1 MGRRLA
7 AILAA
12 DVAGYSRLMERDEA
26 GTLEA
31 LKSRRRNILAPL
43 LTEHHGRIVK
53 LMGDGVLVE
62 FGSAV
67 IAVQCAVDLQRRMD
81 EANAGLAEDRRI
93 LLRIGINLGDVI
105 VEGGDLYGEGVNIAA
120 RLQAMAMPGGICLSQ
135 TMVNHVSNKVE
146 VQFEDLG
153 ERKLKNLDRPVRVYR
168 VVGMASALERPS
180 AIPGPPAAESPTG
193 PSIAVLPFVNLSG
206 DTEQN
211 YFSDGITEDIIAGL
225 SRFRQLF
232 VIARNSSFR
241 YRDQMVDVRQVAR
254 ELGVRFVVE
263 GSVRKAGTHLRVTV
277 QLVEAATGNHL
288 WAEKFDREL
297 QDIFAMQD
305 EITQSIVASIAG
317 RIEEADRRRALRKG
331 AADLT
336 AYDLLLRG
344 KHCLTQGSQQ
354 HVLEARAILQRSL
367 ELDPEYAEAYVV
379 LAETYFYEAMS
390 NWSPSPEAA
399 AERLFELAQDA
410 AQLDGQSSGAHLC
423 LAWGYWRI
431 KGNYEMAEAQIEE
444 AIALNPNDLDNY
456 CFKGWLS
463 TCAGNLEDGIWCS
476 SQAIRRAPNMP
487 EKCLHTRVMAEYLLG
502 RFEQAITTF
511 GRMVRPP
518 VSLLGWVAACYAELG
533 RTAEARAAVAE
544 FRARARAEATG
555 PPDDD
560 IAGWRAFWAKCFPAR
575 EPGNLE
581 RLFVGLRK
589 AGMPV

>member
-1 MGRRLA
+1 MQRRLA

-31 LKSRRRNILAPL
+31 LKSRRRNVLAPL
-43 LTEHHGRIVK
+43 LTKHHGRIVK
-53 LMGDGVLVE
+53 VMGDGVLVE

-67 IAVQCAVDLQRRMD
+67 NAVQCAVDLQRRMD

-120 RLQAMAMPGGICLSQ
+120 RLQAMATPGGLCLSQ
-135 TMVNHVSNKVE
+135 TMVNHVRNKVA

-153 ERKLKNLDRPVRVYR
+153 DQKVKNLDRPVRVFR
-168 VVGMASALERPS
+168 IVGMASELDRPS
-180 AIPGPPAAESPTG
+180 DIPGPTAAESSTG
-193 PSIAVLPFVNLSG
+193 ASIAVLPFVNLSG

-211 YFSDGITEDIIAGL
+211 YFSDGITEDILAGL

-241 YRDQMVDVRQVAR
+241 YRDQIVDVRQVAR
-254 ELGVRFVVE
+254 ELGVRFVAT
-263 GSVRKAGTHLRVTV
+263 GSVRKAGTHLRVAV

-288 WAEKFDREL
+288 WAEKFDRDL
-297 QDIFAMQD
+297 QDIFAVQD
-305 EITQSIVASIAG
+305 AITQSIVASIAG

-344 KHCLTQGSQQ
+344 KHCLAQGSQQ
-354 HVLEARAILQRSL
+354 HVLEARAMLQRSL
-367 ELDPEYAEAYVV
+367 ELDPQYAEAKVV
-379 LAETYFYEAMS
+379 LAETYFCEAMS
-390 NWSPSPEAA
+390 RWSPSPEAA

-410 AQLDGQSSGAHLC
+410 ARLDDQNSGAHLC

-444 AIALNPNDLDNY
+444 AIALNPNNLDNY

-463 TCAGNLEDGIWCS
+463 TCAGNLEEGIWCS
-476 SQAIRRAPNMP
+476 SQAIRRAPNLP
-487 EKCLHTRVMAEYLLG
+487 EECLHTRVMAEYLLG

-511 GRMVRPP
+511 GRMVHPP
-518 VSLLGWVAACYAELG
+518 VPLLGWVAACYAELE
-533 RTAEARAAVAE
+533 RTAEAHAAVAE
-544 FRARARAEATG
+544 LRSRARAEATG

-560 IAGWRAFWAKCFPAR
+560 IAGWRAYWAKCFPAR
-575 EPGNLE
+575 EPASLE

-589 AGMPV
+589 AGLPV

>member
-1 MGRRLA
+1 MERRLA

-12 DVAGYSRLMERDEA
+12 DVAGYSRLTERDEA

-53 LMGDGVLVE
+53 VMGDGVLVE

-67 IAVQCAVDLQRRMD
+67 NAVRCAVDLQRRMD
-81 EANAGLAEDRRI
+81 EANASLAEDRRI

-120 RLQAMAMPGGICLSQ
+120 RLQAMAMPGGVCLSQ
-135 TMVNHVSNKVE
+135 TMVNHVRNKVK

-153 ERKLKNLDRPVRVYR
+153 EQKVKNMDRPVRVYR
-168 VVGMASALERPS
+168 IAEMAGELAVPSASATEN
-180 AIPGPPAAESPTG
+180 PTG

-206 DTEQN
+206 DAEQN
-211 YFSDGITEDIIAGL
+211 YFSDGITEDILAGL

-241 YRDQMVDVRQVAR
+241 YRDQAVDVRQVAR

-297 QDIFAMQD
+297 RDIFAVQD

-317 RIEEADRRRALRKG
+317 RIEAADRRRALRKG
-331 AADLT
+331 ATDLT

-344 KHCLTQGSQQ
+344 KHCLAQGSQQ

-367 ELDPEYAEAYVV
+367 ELDPEYCEAYVA
-379 LAETYFYEAMS
+379 LAETYFYEALS
-390 NWSPSPEAA
+390 GWSPSPEAA

-410 AQLDGQSSGAHLC
+410 ARLDDQNSGAHLC

-463 TCAGNLEDGIWCS
+463 TCAGNLEEGIWCS
-476 SQAIRRAPNMP
+476 SQAIRRAPNLP
-487 EKCLHTRVMAEYLLG
+487 DECLRTRVMAEYLLG
-502 RFEQAITTF
+502 RFEQAIVTF
-511 GRMVRPP
+511 GRMVHPP
-518 VSLLGWVAACYAELG
+518 VSLLGWVAACYAELD
-533 RTAEARAAVAE
+533 RAVEARAAAAE
-544 FRARARAEATG
+544 FRARARSEGTG

-560 IAGWRAFWAKCFPAR
+560 IASWRTYWAKCFPAR
-575 EPGNLE
+575 EPASLE
-581 RLFVGLRK
+581 RLFAGLRK
-589 AGMPV
+589 AGLPV

>member
-7 AILAA
+7 AIFAA

-120 RLQAMAMPGGICLSQ
+120 RLQAMAVPGGICLSQ

-168 VVGMASALERPS
+168 VVGMASALERPL

-193 PSIAVLPFVNLSG
+193 PSIALLPFVNLSG

-232 VIARNSSFR
+232 VIARNSSFQ
-241 YRDQMVDVRQVAR
+241 YRDRTVDVRQVAR

-277 QLVEAATGNHL
+277 QLVEAATGKHL
-288 WAEKFDREL
+288 WAERFDRDL
-297 QDIFAMQD
+297 PDIFAVQD
-305 EITQSIVASIAG
+305 EIAHSIVASVAG
-317 RIEEADRRRALRKG
+317 RIEEADRRRALRKR

-344 KHCLTQGSQQ
+344 KHCLAQGSQQ
-354 HVLEARAILQRSL
+354 QVLEARAMLQRSV

-379 LAETYFYEAMS
+379 LAETYFCEAMS

-410 AQLDGQSSGAHLC
+410 AQLDDQSSGAHLC

-575 EPGNLE
+575 EPGNLD

>member
-1 MGRRLA
+1 MERRLA

-12 DVAGYSRLMERDEA
+12 DVAGYSRLTERDEA

-67 IAVQCAVDLQRRMD
+67 NAVRCAVDLQRQMD
-81 EANAGLAEDRRI
+81 HANASTAEDRHIR
-93 LLRIGINLGDVI
+93 LRIGINLGDVI

-120 RLQAMAMPGGICLSQ
+120 RLEAMAMPGGVYLSQ
-135 TMVNHVSNKVE
+135 TVVNHVRNKVE

-153 ERKLKNLDRPVRVYR
+153 ERKVKNSDRPVHVYR
-168 VVGMASALERPS
+168 VAAMAGELAVASAS
-180 AIPGPPAAESPTG
+180 AAESPAG

-211 YFSDGITEDIIAGL
+211 YFSDGITEDILSGL

-241 YRDQMVDVRQVAR
+241 YRDQTVDVRQVAR

-263 GSVRKAGTHLRVTV
+263 GSVRKASTHLRVTV

-297 QDIFAMQD
+297 RDIFAVQD

-317 RIEEADRRRALRKG
+317 RVEKAERRRALRKG
-331 AADLT
+331 TADLT

-344 KHCLTQGSQQ
+344 KHCLAQGSQQ
-354 HVLEARAILQRSL
+354 HVLEARAILERSL
-367 ELDPEYAEAYVV
+367 ELDPERGEAYVA
-379 LAETYFYEAMS
+379 LAETYFYEAVS
-390 NWSPSPEAA
+390 DWSPSPDAA

-410 AQLDGQSSGAHLC
+410 ARLDDQNSAAHLC

-431 KGNYEMAEAQIEE
+431 RGNYEMAEAQIEE

-463 TCAGNLEDGIWCS
+463 TCAGNLEEAIWCS
-476 SQAIRRAPNMP
+476 SQAIRRAPNLP
-487 EKCLHTRVMAEYLLG
+487 DECLRTRVMAEYLLG
-502 RFEQAITTF
+502 RFEQAILTF
-511 GRMVRPP
+511 GRMVHPP
-518 VSLLGWVAACYAELG
+518 VSLLGWVAACYAELD
-533 RTAEARAAVAE
+533 RTGEALATAAE
-544 FRARARAEATG
+544 FRSRSRATGTG

-560 IAGWRAFWAKCFPAR
+560 ITGWRAYWAKCFPAR
-575 EPGNLE
+575 EPTSLE
-581 RLFVGLRK
+581 RLFAGLRK
-589 AGMPV
+589 AGLPV

>member
-1 MGRRLA
+1 
-7 AILAA
+7 
-12 DVAGYSRLMERDEA
+12 
-26 GTLEA
+26 
-31 LKSRRRNILAPL
+31 
-43 LTEHHGRIVK
+43 
-53 LMGDGVLVE
+53 
-62 FGSAV
+62 
-67 IAVQCAVDLQRRMD
+67 
-81 EANAGLAEDRRI
+81 
-93 LLRIGINLGDVI
+93 
-105 VEGGDLYGEGVNIAA
+105 
-120 RLQAMAMPGGICLSQ
+120 
-135 TMVNHVSNKVE
+135 
-146 VQFEDLG
+146 
-153 ERKLKNLDRPVRVYR
+153 
-168 VVGMASALERPS
+168 
-180 AIPGPPAAESPTG
+180 
-193 PSIAVLPFVNLSG
+193 
-206 DTEQN
+206 
-211 YFSDGITEDIIAGL
+211 
-225 SRFRQLF
+225 
-232 VIARNSSFR
+232 
-241 YRDQMVDVRQVAR
+241 VDVRQVAR

-277 QLVEAATGNHL
+277 QLVEAATGKHL
-288 WAEKFDREL
+288 WAEKFDRDL
-297 QDIFAMQD
+297 PDIFAVQD
-305 EITQSIVASIAG
+305 EIAHSIVASIAG
-317 RIEEADRRRALRKG
+317 RIEEADRRRALRKR

-344 KHCLTQGSQQ
+344 KHCLAQGSQQ
-354 HVLEARAILQRSL
+354 QVLEARAMLQRSV

-379 LAETYFYEAMS
+379 LAETYFCEAMS

-410 AQLDGQSSGAHLC
+410 AQLDDQSSGAHLC

-575 EPGNLE
+575 EPGNLD

>member
-1 MGRRLA
+1 MGRRLV

-31 LKSRRRNILAPL
+31 LKSRRRNILAPI

-120 RLQAMAMPGGICLSQ
+120 RLQAMAVPGGICLSQ

-168 VVGMASALERPS
+168 VVGMASALERPL

-193 PSIAVLPFVNLSG
+193 PSIALLPFVNLSG

-232 VIARNSSFR
+232 VIARNSSFQ
-241 YRDQMVDVRQVAR
+241 YRDRTVDVRQVAR

-277 QLVEAATGNHL
+277 QLVEAATGKHL
-288 WAEKFDREL
+288 WAEKFDRDL
-297 QDIFAMQD
+297 PDIFAVQD
-305 EITQSIVASIAG
+305 EIAHSIVASVAG
-317 RIEEADRRRALRKG
+317 RIEEADRRRALRKR

-344 KHCLTQGSQQ
+344 KHCLAQGSQQ
-354 HVLEARAILQRSL
+354 QVLEARAMLQRSV

-379 LAETYFYEAMS
+379 LCWQQCCE
-390 NWSPSPEAA
+390 
-399 AERLFELAQDA
+399 
-410 AQLDGQSSGAHLC
+410 
-423 LAWGYWRI
+423 
-431 KGNYEMAEAQIEE
+431 
-444 AIALNPNDLDNY
+444 
-456 CFKGWLS
+456 
-463 TCAGNLEDGIWCS
+463 
-476 SQAIRRAPNMP
+476 
-487 EKCLHTRVMAEYLLG
+487 
-502 RFEQAITTF
+502 
-511 GRMVRPP
+511 
-518 VSLLGWVAACYAELG
+518 
-533 RTAEARAAVAE
+533 
-544 FRARARAEATG
+544 
-555 PPDDD
+555 
-560 IAGWRAFWAKCFPAR
+560 
-575 EPGNLE
+575 
-581 RLFVGLRK
+581 
-589 AGMPV
+589 

>member
-1 MGRRLA
+1 MGRRLV

-120 RLQAMAMPGGICLSQ
+120 RLQAMAVPGGICLSQ
-135 TMVNHVSNKVE
+135 TMVNHVRNKLE

-168 VVGMASALERPS
+168 VVGMASALERPL

-193 PSIAVLPFVNLSG
+193 PSIALLPFVNLSG

-277 QLVEAATGNHL
+277 ELVEAATGNHL
-288 WAEKFDREL
+288 WAEKFDRDL
-297 QDIFAMQD
+297 PDIFAVQD

-317 RIEEADRRRALRKG
+317 RIEEADRRRALRKR

-336 AYDLLLRG
+336 AYDLLLRS
-344 KHCLTQGSQQ
+344 KHCLVQGSQQ
-354 HVLEARAILQRSL
+354 RVLEARAMLQRSL

-410 AQLDGQSSGAHLC
+410 AQLDDQSSGAHLC

-444 AIALNPNDLDNY
+444 AIALNPNNLDNY

-463 TCAGNLEDGIWCS
+463 TCAGNLEEGIWCS
-476 SQAIRRAPNMP
+476 SQAIRRAPNLP
-487 EKCLHTRVMAEYLLG
+487 EKCLHTCVMAEYLLG
-502 RFEQAITTF
+502 RYEQAISTF

-533 RTAEARAAVAE
+533 RTAEAHAAIAE
-544 FRARARAEATG
+544 FRARSRAEATG

-560 IAGWRAFWAKCFPAR
+560 VPGWRAYWAKCFPAR
-575 EPGNLE
+575 EPASLE
-581 RLFVGLRK
+581 HLFVGLRK

>member
-1 MGRRLA
+1 MERRLA

-67 IAVQCAVDLQRRMD
+67 NAVRCAVDLQKRMD
-81 EANAGLAEDRRI
+81 EANTGLAEGRRI

-105 VEGGDLYGEGVNIAA
+105 VEGGDLYGDGVNIAA
-120 RLQAMAMPGGICLSQ
+120 RLEAMAVPGGVCLSQ
-135 TMVNHVSNKVE
+135 TMVNHVRNKVE
-146 VQFEDLG
+146 AQFDDLG
-153 ERKLKNLDRPVRVYR
+153 EQKVKNLDRPVRVYR
-168 VVGMASALERPS
+168 IAGMAGEPAMPS
-180 AIPGPPAAESPTG
+180 ASAIESPVG
-193 PSIAVLPFVNLSG
+193 PSIAVLPFANLSG
-206 DTEQN
+206 DTEQS
-211 YFSDGITEDIIAGL
+211 YFSDGITEDILSGL
-225 SRFRQLF
+225 SKFRQLF

-263 GSVRKAGTHLRVTV
+263 GSVRKASTHVRVTV

-297 QDIFAMQD
+297 QDIFAVQD

-317 RIEEADRRRALRKG
+317 RVEEADRRRALRKG

-344 KHCLTQGSQQ
+344 KHCLAQGSQQ
-354 HVLEARAILQRSL
+354 HVLEARAILERSL
-367 ELDPEYAEAYVV
+367 ELDPEYGEAYVA

-390 NWSPSPEAA
+390 DWSPSPEAA

-410 AQLDGQSSGAHLC
+410 ARLDDQNSGAHLC

-463 TCAGNLEDGIWCS
+463 TCAGNLEEGIWCS
-476 SQAIRRAPNMP
+476 SQAIRRAPNLP
-487 EKCLHTRVMAEYLLG
+487 DECLRTRVMAEYLLG
-502 RFEQAITTF
+502 RFEQAIITF

-518 VSLLGWVAACYAELG
+518 VSLLGWVAACYAELD
-533 RTAEARAAVAE
+533 RTAEAHSTAAQ
-544 FRARARAEATG
+544 FRARAHSEGTG

-560 IAGWRAFWAKCFPAR
+560 IASWRAFWTKCFPAR
-575 EPGNLE
+575 EPASLE
-581 RLFVGLRK
+581 RLFAGLRK
-589 AGMPV
+589 AGLPV